1 MKEKLKHIFLILTP
15 SEKRQ
20 FWIQVVL
27 NIFIS
32 IADIATLAFLLLVIN
47 FYINNPDPTA
57 IGFLPEWML
66 SPGSVTLIAVF
77 FILFSIKN
85 FLGILISNS
94 QYKFIGQVALR
105 ISKQKLDNYLHGSFH
120 GFVNT
125 DSSEHIRK
133 IAFQPFEFS
142 QHILSGMQQILI
154 QAVLILLTI
163 AEILL
168 YNAGLFLL
176 LLLILLPPVTFVFFY
191 IRKRLAASKKNI
203 QLSNEKSFQYLLDA
217 LKGYVEGNIYQRN
230 DFFFKRFSS
239 ARQVFSNYLFHSL
252 SVQTMPSRIIETFAV
267 LGLFILIVIARWSDV
282 NDSSTLIT
290 IGAFMA
296 AAYKIIPGIVKIINA
311 AGQMRSHGF
320 PLSELE
326 SAVKGT
332 KDSDSL
338 SELQSIQAL
347 QLKKLSFQYG
357 DVEVLKNFSLS
368 VVKGD
373 FVGVTGKS
381 GKGKTTILNLLLGF
395 LQPATGEIL
404 VNDRPVSASELK
416 NFWPQISYVRQQ
428 PFLLHDSILR
438 NITLQEE
445 NYDKEKLEFA
455 LDMSGL
461 KDFIYQS
468 AEGLDK
474 MITENGKN
482 ISGGQQQRIA
492 IARALYKN
500 ADLILLDEPF
510 NELDET
516 SAILL
521 MQHFKNMTATGKTVI
536 MITHDIKCLSYCSNV
551 ISLDDK
557 R

>member
-47 FYINNPDPTA
+47 FYINNSDLTA
-57 IGFLPEWML
+57 ITFLPEWML

-85 FLGILISNS
+85 FLGIIISNS

-120 GFVNT
+120 EFVNI

-142 QHILSGMQQILI
+142 QHILAGVQQILI
-154 QAVLILLTI
+154 QSVLILLTVT
-163 AEILL
+163 AILL

-203 QLSNEKSFQYLLDA
+203 QLSNERSFQYLLDA

-239 ARQVFSNYLFHSL
+239 ARQVFSDYLFDSL
-252 SVQTMPSRIIETFAV
+252 ALQTMPGRIIETFAV
-267 LGLFILIVIARWSDV
+267 LGLFILIVIAQWSDV
-282 NDSSTLIT
+282 DDSATLIT

-311 AGQMRSHGF
+311 AGQMKAHGVS
-320 PLSELE
+320 LSELE
-326 SAVKGT
+326 NAVAETNHSHSMPGMQPIK
-332 KDSDSL
+332 
-338 SELQSIQAL
+338 IL
-347 QLKKLSFQYG
+347 QLKSMSFQYG
-357 DVEVLKNFSLS
+357 DVQVLNDFSLS
-368 VVKGD
+368 VADGD
-373 FVGVTGKS
+373 FVGITGKS
-381 GKGKTTILNLLLGF
+381 GKGKTTILNLMLGF
-395 LQPATGEIL
+395 LPPAKGEVFINDKL
-404 VNDRPVSASELK
+404 VASHAIK
-416 NFWPQISYVRQQ
+416 NYWPRISYVRQQ
-428 PFLLHDSILR
+428 PFFIHDSILR

-445 NYDKEKLEFA
+445 GHDKSKLETA
-455 LDMSGL
+455 LQVSGL
-461 KDFIYQS
+461 WELIGQS
-468 AEGLDK
+468 PDGLNK
-474 MITENGKN
+474 MINENGKN

-492 IARALYKN
+492 IARALYKD
-500 ADLILLDEPF
+500 AELILLDEPF
-510 NELDET
+510 NELDDA

-521 MQHFKNMTATGKTVI
+521 AQHFKNMAAGGKTVI
-536 MITHDIKCLSYCSNV
+536 MITHDSKCLSFCNKI
-551 ISLDDK
+551 ISLDE
-557 R
+557 

>member
-47 FYINNPDPTA
+47 FYIKNPDPAA

-66 SPGSVTLIAVF
+66 SPGSVTLIAIF

-85 FLGILISNS
+85 ILGIIISNS

-120 GFVNT
+120 EFVNI
-125 DSSEHIRK
+125 DSSAHIRK

-142 QHILSGMQQILI
+142 QHILSGIQQILI
-154 QAVLILLTI
+154 QSVLILLTI
-163 AEILL
+163 TAILL

-203 QLSNEKSFQYLLDA
+203 QLSNERSFQFLLDA
-217 LKGYVEGNIYQRN
+217 LKGWVEGNIYQRN

-239 ARQVFSNYLFHSL
+239 ARQVFSKYLFDSL

-267 LGLFILIVIARWSDV
+267 LGLFILIVIAEWSDV
-282 NDSSTLIT
+282 NDHSTLIT

-311 AGQMRSHGF
+311 AGQMKAHGF
-320 PLSELE
+320 SLSELE
-326 SAVKGT
+326 SSVKET
-332 KDSDSL
+332 KAISSM
-338 SELQSIQAL
+338 SELQPIHAL
-347 QLKKLSFQYG
+347 QLKDLSFQYG
-357 DVEVLKNFSLS
+357 DVPILKDFSLS
-368 VVKGD
+368 VKKGD
-373 FVGVTGKS
+373 FIGITGQS

-395 LQPATGEIL
+395 LQPSTGEIL
-404 VNDRPVSASELK
+404 VNDHFASASELK
-416 NFWPQISYVRQQ
+416 NFWPQIAYVRQQ
-428 PFLLHDSILR
+428 PFLIHDSILR
-438 NITLQEE
+438 NIILQDE
-445 NYDKEKLEFA
+445 NHHTEKLEAA
-455 LDMSGL
+455 LNISGL
-461 KDFIYQS
+461 KDFIDQS

-500 ADLILLDEPF
+500 ANLILLDEPF

-516 SAILL
+516 STILL
-521 MQHFKNMTATGKTVI
+521 MRHFKEMTATGKTVI
-536 MITHDIKCLSYCSNV
+536 MITHDNKCLSYCSNV

-557 R
+557 K